1 MTCSI
6 YISVLTEEFNQTSI
20 ESQEKKYILNIN
32 KLKLFFFLNFYKR
45 MIIENF
51 NTSLAREWSRGV
63 CLVKNPSASSIK
75 GDIPLKELREISV
88 LE

>member
-1 MTCSI
+1 
-6 YISVLTEEFNQTSI
+6 
-20 ESQEKKYILNIN
+20 
-32 KLKLFFFLNFYKR
+32 
-45 MIIENF
+45 MIIDNF